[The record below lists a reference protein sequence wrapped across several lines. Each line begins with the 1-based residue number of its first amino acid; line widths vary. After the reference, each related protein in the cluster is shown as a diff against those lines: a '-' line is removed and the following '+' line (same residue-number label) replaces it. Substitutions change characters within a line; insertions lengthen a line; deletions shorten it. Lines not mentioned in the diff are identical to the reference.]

1 MAVKLEKRPTSLKVL
16 IYAFIVIWLI
26 VAAFP
31 FIWTVWGSFKVELDF
46 FSISDWTNALTGE
59 RTKAEYGRPFTTT
72 GYEGAWIENHFWR
85 NSLNTF
91 IICFFV
97 CLLYTS
103 PSPRD

>member
-59 RTKAEYGRPFTTT
+59 RTKA
-72 GYEGAWIENHFWR
+72 
-85 NSLNTF
+85 
-91 IICFFV
+91 
-97 CLLYTS
+97 
-103 PSPRD
+103 

>member
-59 RTKAEYGRPFTTT
+59 RTKAEY
-72 GYEGAWIENHFWR
+72 
-85 NSLNTF
+85 
-91 IICFFV
+91 
-97 CLLYTS
+97 
-103 PSPRD
+103 